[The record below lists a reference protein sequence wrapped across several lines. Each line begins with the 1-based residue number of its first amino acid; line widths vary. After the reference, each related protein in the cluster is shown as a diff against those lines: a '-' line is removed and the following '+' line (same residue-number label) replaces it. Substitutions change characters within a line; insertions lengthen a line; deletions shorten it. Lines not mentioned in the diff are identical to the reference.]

1 MKAVRYH
8 EHGGPEVLRID
19 DIDRPDPEPDELLV
33 EIRAASVNPVDTTL
47 REGLFG
53 SLSLPAIPGGD
64 AAGEVAAVGEDVESF
79 AGGDQVFL
87 GGVGQ
92 VERGTAAEYVAIPT
106 IKAAHLPES
115 VSFEEGAAIPNV
127 GATAW
132 TALFDIAEL
141 GPTDRCLIHG
151 GAGGVGHAAVQ
162 LATAA
167 GADAFATAGSAAA
180 RDRVSELGATATFD
194 YGSETLAVDVRAAT
208 DDEGV
213 DAVLDHM
220 LDAHLDVDLAVAA
233 QGGRIVTI
241 TGDVPAVGG
250 GPLRNKE
257 LTLRGMSMGNRPE
270 RRPILRR
277 LATLMDRGELAPVMA
292 ETYPLDR
299 IDDAHRDVLDGGYVG
314 KLVLT
319 P

>member
-79 AGGDQVFL
+79 AVGDQVFL

-162 LATAA
+162 LATSTVFRESSSESTPPGYCARATSAHISVNAPPACAVVTPISPMIRGKSGESAIRAVIISIVPSEMTSNIRRAYPRGWSSRVPAA
-167 GADAFATAGSAAA
+167 LSVDTWTNATASGLNIVLWPPTGAVPSWPPVGVGAA
-180 RDRVSELGATATFD
+180 EWF
-194 YGSETLAVDVRAAT
+194 
-208 DDEGV
+208 
-213 DAVLDHM
+213 
-220 LDAHLDVDLAVAA
+220 
-233 QGGRIVTI
+233 
-241 TGDVPAVGG
+241 
-250 GPLRNKE
+250 
-257 LTLRGMSMGNRPE
+257 
-270 RRPILRR
+270 
-277 LATLMDRGELAPVMA
+277 
-292 ETYPLDR
+292 
-299 IDDAHRDVLDGGYVG
+299 
-314 KLVLT
+314 
-319 P
+319 